1 MINENE
7 LNKLSY
13 EILSDDKT
21 YDLTFKIILIGDSGV
36 GKSSLIIRTSKS
48 YFEENYKATIGFEF
62 FTFVCK
68 INDKIIKL
76 QIWDTCGQEVY
87 RSLIVSFYRNS
98 SLAIIVY
105 SVDNIDS
112 FLHLNNWLNDLR
124 DKNNP
129 NIKKFLIGNKNDLE
143 NERKVSFEEGENF
156 YKEMNFD
163 YFTECSAKTG
173 INVNEI
179 FIRASKLL
187 YIQQTKYLNHNSF
200 RYTLYS
206 FSDSNDDIEN
216 NKISIIKSQIIS
228 KNDEKELKKK
238 KFCCN

>member
-7 LNKLSY
+7 INELSC
-13 EILSDDKT
+13 EILSEDIA

-36 GKSSLIIRTSKS
+36 GKSSLILRTKN
-48 YFEENYKATIGFEF
+48 YFENKYKATIGFEF
-62 FTFVCK
+62 STFVCK
-68 INDKIIKL
+68 INNKIIKL

-87 RSLIVSFYRNS
+87 RSLVISFYRNS

-105 SVDNIDS
+105 SIDNIDS
-112 FLHLNNWLNDLR
+112 FQHINNWLNDLR

-228 KNDEKELKKK
+228 KNDEKEIKKK

>member
-7 LNKLSY
+7 LNKLSC

-36 GKSSLIIRTSKS
+36 GKSSLIIRTSKN
-48 YFEENYKATIGFEF
+48 YFAEEYKATIGFEF

-105 SVDNIDS
+105 SIDNMDS
-112 FLHLNNWLNDLR
+112 FHHINNWLNDLR

-129 NIKKFLIGNKNDLE
+129 NIIKFLIGNKNDLE

-228 KNDEKELKKK
+228 KKDEEEFKKK
-238 KFCCN
+238 KSCC

>member
-36 GKSSLIIRTSKS
+36 GKSSLIIRTSNN

-129 NIKKFLIGNKNDLE
+129 NIIKFLIGNKNDLE

-228 KNDEKELKKK
+228 KKSSEIKKK

>member
-112 FLHLNNWLNDLR
+112 FLHINNWLNDLR

-143 NERKVSFEEGENF
+143 NERKVSFEEGKKFADSNDILFFES
-156 YKEMNFD
+156 
-163 YFTECSAKTG
+163 SAKTG
-173 INVNEI
+173 NNVEDIFYKSAECISQRINKNVYDLE
-179 FIRASKLL
+179 
-187 YIQQTKYLNHNSF
+187 
-200 RYTLYS
+200 
-206 FSDSNDDIEN
+206 SDSCGIKLGEETN
-216 NKISIIKSQIIS
+216 NIGFGISG
-228 KNDEKELKKK
+228 NNNNRYY
-238 KFCCN
+238 CC

>member
-36 GKSSLIIRTSKS
+36 GKSSLLIRTSKS

-112 FLHLNNWLNDLR
+112 FLHINNWLNDLR

-200 RYTLYS
+200 RYTLYY

-228 KNDEKELKKK
+228 KNDEKEIKKK